1 MSSKKVRVCI
11 AHPADPC
18 GSIPGG
24 IDTFIRGEIDNAPDD
39 IEYSVIGITTDKAA
53 RPVGKWTRCE
63 LNANSFQFFPV
74 NEHNVSAKRSFVPVI
89 VQYLMKLGSTLN
101 EVDADVLEIHRIE
114 SLLRIRRN
122 SRPVTA
128 VLHQNMQSLYDKQAD
143 IRWARFPGMYFWLE
157 DKLVPRLQ
165 SAFCVREDAAKH
177 YRSRYENLAKTCEFQ
192 PTWADPRQ
200 FKPPAESERH
210 AARARISLE
219 MGLNDDSRWL
229 LMVGRLDAQKNP
241 MLLLAALRRL
251 VERGQNDVSLL
262 IVGEGQ
268 LRSQMEE
275 VIEQTG
281 LTGRIRLLGLKSID
295 EVAGLLHAAD
305 LFVMSSA
312 YEGMPMAVIE
322 ALASG
327 VPVATTRVGEVALVL
342 RDGVCGR
349 IAESHSEEHLASAIS
364 WCLDNL
370 DKISGTPC
378 TQSASRFSPAVVLES
393 KYENYRRLAAST
405 A

>member
-1 MSSKKVRVCI
+1 
-11 AHPADPC
+11 
-18 GSIPGG
+18 
-24 IDTFIRGEIDNAPDD
+24 
-39 IEYSVIGITTDKAA
+39 
-53 RPVGKWTRCE
+53 
-63 LNANSFQFFPV
+63 
-74 NEHNVSAKRSFVPVI
+74 
-89 VQYLMKLGSTLN
+89 MKLGSMLN

-157 DKLVPRLQ
+157 DKLAPRLQ
-165 SAFCVREDAAKH
+165 SAFCVREDAAEH
-177 YRSRYENLAKTCEFQ
+177 YRSRYENLAERCEFQ

-200 FKPPAESERH
+200 FKPPSESERH

-219 MGLNDDSRWL
+219 LGLNDDSRWL

-241 MLLLAALRRL
+241 MLLLAALQRL
-251 VERGQNDVSLL
+251 VESGQHDISLL

-268 LRSQMEE
+268 LRSQMEG

-281 LTGRIRLLGLKSID
+281 LAGRIRLLGLKSID

-349 IAESHSEEHLASAIS
+349 IAESDSEEHLAGAIS

-393 KYENYRRLAAST
+393 KYENYRKLAANSMRLE
-405 A
+405 

>member
-1 MSSKKVRVCI
+1 MRVCI

-39 IEYSVIGITTDKAA
+39 IEYSVIGITTDSET

-63 LNANSFQFFPV
+63 LGNNSFQFYPV
-74 NEHNVSAKRSFVPVI
+74 NAYEVRAKRSLVPVI
-89 VQYLMKLGSTLN
+89 VQYLMKLGSMLN

-122 SRPVTA
+122 PRPVTA

-143 IRWARFPGMYFWLE
+143 IRWARLPGLYFWLE
-157 DKLVPRLQ
+157 DKLAPRLQ

-177 YRSRYENLAKTCEFQ
+177 YRSRYENLTDTCMFQ

-200 FKPPAESERH
+200 FRPPSASERH
-210 AARARISLE
+210 AARARLSDEL
-219 MGLNDDSRWL
+219 GLDDDSRWL

-241 MLLLAALRRL
+241 MLLLAALQRL
-251 VERGQNDVSLL
+251 FKSGQQDVNLL

-268 LRSQMEE
+268 LRSQMEG
-275 VIEQTG
+275 VINQTG
-281 LTGRIRLLGLKSID
+281 LADRVRLLGTKSID
-295 EVAGLLHAAD
+295 EVAELLHTAD

-342 RDGVCGR
+342 NDGVCGR
-349 IAESHSEEHLASAIS
+349 IAESHSEEHLADAIG

-370 DKISGTPC
+370 HKITGTPC
-378 TQSASRFSPAVVLES
+378 TQSASRFSPTVVLQS
-393 KYENYRRLAAST
+393 KYENYRRLAAGS

>member
-1 MSSKKVRVCI
+1 MISKKVRVCI

-39 IEYSVIGITTDKAA
+39 IEYSVIGITTDSEA

-63 LNANSFQFFPV
+63 LSNNVFQFFPA
-74 NEHNVSAKRSFVPVI
+74 NKHEVSAKRPIVPVI
-89 VQYLMKLGSTLN
+89 VQYLSKLGPMLN

-114 SLLRIRRN
+114 SLLRIRRD

-143 IRWARFPGMYFWLE
+143 IRWSRWPGLYFWLE
-157 DKLVPRLQ
+157 DKLAPRLQ

-177 YRSRYENLAKTCEFQ
+177 YRSRYENLADTCRFQ

-200 FKPPAESERH
+200 FQPPSETERS
-210 AARARISLE
+210 AARARVSVDL
-219 MGLNDDSRWL
+219 GLDDDSRWL

-241 MLLLAALRRL
+241 MLLLAALGEL
-251 VERGQNDVSLL
+251 VESGQQNVNLL

-268 LRSQMEE
+268 LRSQMEV
-275 VIEQTG
+275 VINQTG
-281 LTGRIRLLGLKSID
+281 LADRVRFLGLKSTD
-295 EVAGLLHAAD
+295 EVAELMHTAD
-305 LFVMSSA
+305 LFVMSSS

-327 VPVATTRVGEVALVL
+327 VPVATTRVGEVALVVHD
-342 RDGVCGR
+342 RVCGR
-349 IAESHSEEHLASAIS
+349 IAKSHSEEHLTDAIS

-370 DKISGTPC
+370 DKISGAPC
-378 TQSASRFSPAVVLES
+378 TQSASHFSPAVVLES
-393 KYENYRRLAAST
+393 VYENYRRLAAT
-405 A
+405 